1 MTTGRQEAAT
11 VEPALELR
19 GVSKSFGGAH
29 ALREVDFT
37 LLPGE
42 VHALAGMNGA
52 GKSTLVEVV
61 CGALAPDDG
70 EILVGGASCPTLTP
84 RRARALGVSIVHQ
97 RRTLV
102 PDLTVAENLLLGR
115 LPHRAGRVDWSTV
128 RSEAASALD
137 DLGVEVPVQ
146 AAVGDLTPAQQT
158 LVEIAR
164 EVHVGGRILIL
175 DEPTA
180 ALGGADAAR
189 IHDLV
194 RELRSRGTA
203 VVYISHH
210 LDEVLA
216 LADRITVMR
225 DGRTA
230 LTEAIENVD
239 LPALVR
245 AMIGDRLVAEPVVR
259 KRTFGVAAL
268 ELDQLGGDRLRDFDL
283 TIRAGEIVAVLGPA
297 GDAQRELF
305 PLLSGVRQPSTGTVR
320 VGGNR
325 LRTGSIRA
333 SLSAGLRCVT
343 GDRLV
348 NGLVPGLSVDEN
360 LALADRGMKRP
371 WLVRW
376 AVLHRRA
383 ADTRRRYGVITLA
396 ADPAVDSLSGGN
408 QQKVLLAKW
417 LDTETTVC
425 LLEEPTSGVDVAAKA
440 DIHQM
445 VDELADRGAAVL
457 LTSADVDEVRRL
469 ADRVVVI
476 RGGRAVAELHRGEL
490 SRDDL
495 VSLTVGG
502 HVS

>member
-1 MTTGRQEAAT
+1 MPTVYEGAANA
-11 VEPALELR
+11 PALELR
-19 GVSKSFGGAH
+19 KVSKSFGGAH
-29 ALREVDFT
+29 ALREVDFV

-52 GKSTLVEVV
+52 GKSTLVEIV
-61 CGALAPDDG
+61 CGALVPDGG
-70 EILVGGASCPTLTP
+70 EILMGGGSCPALTP

-97 RRTLV
+97 KRTLV
-102 PDLTVAENLLLGR
+102 PDLTVAENILLGR
-115 LPHRAGRVDWSTV
+115 LPRRAGRVDWSTV
-128 RSEAASALD
+128 RAEAAQALG
-137 DLGVEVPVQ
+137 DLGIEVPVG
-146 AAVGDLTPAQQT
+146 AVVGDLTPAQQT

-180 ALGGADAAR
+180 ALGGADASR

-230 LTEAIENVD
+230 LTEEIGNVD
-239 LPALVR
+239 LPVLVR
-245 AMIGDRLVAEPVVR
+245 AMTGDRPVTEPAGR
-259 KRTFGVAAL
+259 NRTAGPPAL
-268 ELDQLGGDRLRDFDL
+268 ELNKLGGDRLRDFDL
-283 TIRAGEIVAVLGPA
+283 TIRTGEIVAVLGPA

-305 PLLSGVRQPSTGTVR
+305 PLLAGVRQPSSGTVH
-320 VGGNR
+320 VGGAR
-325 LRTGSIRA
+325 LRSGSVRA

-343 GDRLV
+343 GDRLAH
-348 NGLVPGLSVDEN
+348 GLVPGLSVDEN

-376 AVLHRRA
+376 VPLHRRA
-383 ADTRRRYGVITLA
+383 ADTRRRYGVITLS

-425 LLEEPTSGVDVAAKA
+425 LLEEPTGGVDVAAKA
-440 DIHQM
+440 DIHRM

-469 ADRVVVI
+469 ADRVVVV
-476 RGGRAVAELHRGEL
+476 RGGRAVAELHRDDV

-502 HVS
+502 HIS

>member
-1 MTTGRQEAAT
+1 MYKGEAPA
-11 VEPALELR
+11 EPALELR
-19 GVSKSFGGAH
+19 QVSKSFGGAH
-29 ALREVDFT
+29 ALRGVDFT
-37 LLPGE
+37 LRPGE

-61 CGALAPDDG
+61 CGALAPDSG
-70 EILVGGASCPTLTP
+70 EILVGGESSPALTP

-102 PDLTVAENLLLGR
+102 PDLTVAENMLLGR
-115 LPHRAGRVDWSTV
+115 LPRRAGRVDWSSV
-128 RSEAASALD
+128 RADAARALD
-137 DLGVEVPVQ
+137 ELGVEVPVQ
-146 AAVGDLTPAQQT
+146 ASVGDLTPAQQT

-164 EVHVGGRILIL
+164 EVHVGGSILIL

-230 LTEAIENVD
+230 LTEVIENVD
-239 LPALVR
+239 LTALVR
-245 AMIGDRLVAEPVVR
+245 AMVGDRPISEPARRGRDV
-259 KRTFGVAAL
+259 GAPAL
-268 ELDQLGGDRLRDFDL
+268 ELAGLGGDRLRDFDL
-283 TIRAGEIVAVLGPA
+283 TIREGEVVAVLGPA
-297 GDAQRELF
+297 GDAQREFF
-305 PLLSGVRQPSTGTVR
+305 PLLSGVRRPSSGTVQ
-320 VGGNR
+320 VGGTR
-325 LRTGSIRA
+325 LRTGSVRA

-348 NGLVPGLSVDEN
+348 HGLVPGLSVDEN
-360 LALADRGMKRP
+360 LALADRGMNRP

-376 AVLHRRA
+376 KDLHRRA
-383 ADTRRRYGVITLA
+383 ADTRRRYGVITLS

-417 LDTETTVC
+417 LDTGTAVC
-425 LLEEPTSGVDVAAKA
+425 VLEEPTSGVDVAAKA
-440 DIHQM
+440 DIHRM

>member
-1 MTTGRQEAAT
+1 MPKGTAT
-11 VEPALELR
+11 AGSALELR
-19 GVSKSFGGAH
+19 KVSKSFGGAH

-37 LLPGE
+37 LRPGE

-61 CGALAPDDG
+61 CGALSPDSG
-70 EILVGGASCPTLTP
+70 EILVGGESSPSLTP

-102 PDLTVAENLLLGR
+102 HELTVAENLLLGR
-115 LPHRAGRVDWSTV
+115 LPRAKGRVDWAEV
-128 RSEAASALD
+128 RAEAARALD
-137 DLGVEVPVQ
+137 DLGVEVPVR

-164 EVHVGGRILIL
+164 EVHVGGNVLIL

-194 RELRSRGTA
+194 RQLRSRGTA

-230 LTEAIENVD
+230 LTEAVENVD

-245 AMIGDRLVAEPVVR
+245 AMVGDRLVAEPAAR
-259 KRTFGVAAL
+259 KRDFGAPAL
-268 ELDQLGGDRLRDFDL
+268 ELDGLGGDRLRDFDL

-305 PLLSGVRQPSTGTVR
+305 PLLSGVRQPSSGTVD
-320 VGGNR
+320 VGGTR
-325 LRTGSIRA
+325 IRTGSVRA

-343 GDRLV
+343 GDRLLH
-348 NGLVPGLSVDEN
+348 GLVPGLSVDEN
-360 LALADRGMKRP
+360 LALADRGMNRP

-376 AVLHRRA
+376 AALHGKA
-383 ADTRRRYGVITLA
+383 TDTRRRYGVVTLS

-417 LDTETTVC
+417 LDTEPTVC

-440 DIHQM
+440 DIHQL
-445 VDELADRGAAVL
+445 VDALADRGAAVL
-457 LTSADVDEVRRL
+457 LTSADVDEVSRL
-469 ADRVVVI
+469 ADRVVVV
-476 RGGRAVAELHRGEL
+476 RGGRAVARLNRDEW